1 MAGGFPL
8 GEVISGGAGI
18 IGSLIGGAFQKS
30 AQRAANRTNLAIAR
44 ETNAQNYQIFR
55 EQNEFN
61 KEQFNNYLQYNTPAA
76 QRARYEDAGIN
87 PYMALGNMQNGN
99 AQSALTSANSAPMQ
113 ATQVQPENGM
123 ANGIQ
128 SALINAATV
137 MSAVSD
143 ARLKSAQADKQNLE
157 NGKFAEEFANRMAEI
172 RSKIGLNDSYRDKS
186 KSEKQLYD
194 FDFKFKNDTLANAM
208 KLSDLSVQQGD
219 ALLQKTQAETR
230 KVQIESDVMQWDLG
244 LKKKYDEQL
253 IKTNLA
259 NAIADYAVKIQ
270 GIAESKNRMHND
282 NIRTNNDTRR
292 VGIEQQNADT
302 NRMNAQTNAYN
313 AQINAY
319 NAQTNAY
326 NARTNRF
333 NAIVGYDSMQQQG
346 QLIVSQVAKNYAE
359 ATGVMIDNQTRGIL
373 NRMVVGKLIAEI
385 GNIQANTKNTE
396 RDTSWMP
403 FNNITKALSGM
414 GNSFLNGY
422 GFGLGFSK
430 R

>member
-219 ALLQKTQAETR
+219 ALLQKTQEETR
-230 KVQIESDVMQWDLG
+230 KIQIESDVMQWDLG
-244 LKKKYDEQL
+244 LKKKYDEDL

-259 NAIADYAVKIQ
+259 NAIADYAVKLQ
-270 GIAESKNRMHND
+270 GIKESENRMRND

-313 AQINAY
+313 A
-319 NAQTNAY
+319 
-326 NARTNRF
+326 RTNRF
-333 NAIVGYDSMQQQG
+333 NALVGYDSMQQQG

-373 NRMVVGKLIAEI
+373 NRMVVGKLIAETE
-385 GNIQANTKNTE
+385 NIEANTKNTE
-396 RDTSWMP
+396 RDTFWMP
-403 FNNITKALSGM
+403 FNNIMKPLSGM

-422 GFGLGFSK
+422 GFGLGFFK

>member
-128 SALINAATV
+128 SALLNAATI

-143 ARLKSAQADKQNLE
+143 ARLKSAAADKQNLE
-157 NGKFAEEFANRMAEI
+157 NGKFAENFAMQMAEL
-172 RSKIGLNDSYRDKS
+172 RSKIGLNDSYRDKA
-186 KSEKQLYD
+186 KSEKSIYD

-219 ALLQKTQAETR
+219 ALLKKTEAETR
-230 KVQIESDVMQWDLG
+230 KVQIEADVMEWDLG

-259 NAIADYAVKIQ
+259 NAIADFAVKMQ

-313 AQINAY
+313 AQ
-319 NAQTNAY
+319 
-326 NARTNRF
+326 TNRLNTKISF
-333 NAIVGYDSMQQQG
+333 LSVTQQG

-359 ATGVMIDNQTRGIL
+359 TTGVMIDNQTRGIL
-373 NRMVVGKLIAEI
+373 NRMVVGKLIAETE
-385 GNIQANTKNTE
+385 NIEANTKNTE
-396 RDTSWMP
+396 RDTFWMP
-403 FNNITKALSGM
+403 FNNIMKPLSGM

-422 GFGLGFSK
+422 GFGLGFFK

>member
-113 ATQVQPENGM
+113 STQVQPESGM

-157 NGKFAEEFANRMAEI
+157 NGKFAENFAMQMAEM
-172 RSKIGLNDSYRDKS
+172 RSKIGLNDSYRDKG

-219 ALLQKTQAETR
+219 ALLQKTQVETR
-230 KVQIESDVMQWDLG
+230 KVQIEADVMEWDLG
-244 LKKKYDEQL
+244 LKKKYDEEL

-259 NAIADYAVKIQ
+259 NAIADFAVKMQ
-270 GIAESKNRMHND
+270 GISESNNRMRND

-313 AQINAY
+313 A
-319 NAQTNAY
+319 
-326 NARTNRF
+326 RTNRF
-333 NAIVGYDSMQQQG
+333 NALVGYDSMQQQG

-373 NRMVVGKLIAEI
+373 NRMVVGKLISETE
-385 GNIQANTKNTE
+385 NIQANTKHTE

-403 FNNITKALSGM
+403 FNNITKSLSGM
-414 GNSFLNGY
+414 GNSFFNGY

>member
-172 RSKIGLNDSYRDKS
+172 RSKIGLNDSSRDKN
-186 KSEKQLYD
+186 KSEKSIYD

-219 ALLQKTQAETR
+219 ALLQKTEAETR
-230 KVQIESDVMQWDLG
+230 KVQIEADVMEWDLG
-244 LKKKYDEQL
+244 LKKKYDEKL

-259 NAIADYAVKIQ
+259 NAIADYAVKLQ
-270 GIAESKNRMHND
+270 GIAESKNRMRND

-313 AQINAY
+313 A
-319 NAQTNAY
+319 
-326 NARTNRF
+326 RTNRF
-333 NAIVGYDSMQQQG
+333 NALVGYDSMQQQG

-373 NRMVVGKLIAEI
+373 NRMVVGKLIAETE
-385 GNIQANTKNTE
+385 NIQANTKNTE
-396 RDTSWMP
+396 RDTFWMP
-403 FNNITKALSGM
+403 FNNIIKPLSGM

-422 GFGLGFSK
+422 GFGLGFFK

>member
-1 MAGGFPL
+1 MPGGFPL

-230 KVQIESDVMQWDLG
+230 KVQIEADVMEWDLG
-244 LKKKYDEQL
+244 LKKKYDEEL

-259 NAIADYAVKIQ
+259 NAIADFAVKMQ
-270 GIAESKNRMHND
+270 GIAESKNRMRND
-282 NIRTNNDTRR
+282 NIRANNDTRR
-292 VGIEQQNADT
+292 VGIEQQNADI
-302 NRMNAQTNAYN
+302 NRMNAQTNV
-313 AQINAY
+313 
-319 NAQTNAY
+319 Y

-333 NAIVGYDSMQQQG
+333 NALVGYGSMQQQG
-346 QLIVSQVAKNYAE
+346 QLIVSQVAKNYAD
-359 ATGVMIDNQTRGIL
+359 ATGVIIDNQTRGIL
-373 NRMVVGKLIAEI
+373 NRMVVGKLISETE
-385 GNIQANTKNTE
+385 NIEANTKNTE
-396 RDTSWMP
+396 RDTFWMP
-403 FNNITKALSGM
+403 FNNIMKPLSGM

-422 GFGLGFSK
+422 GFGLGFFK

>member
-87 PYMALGNMQNGN
+87 PYMALGNTQNGN

-128 SALINAATV
+128 SALLNAATI

-143 ARLKSAQADKQNLE
+143 ARLKSAAADKQNLE
-157 NGKFAEEFANRMAEI
+157 NGKFAENFAMQMAEM
-172 RSKIGLNDSYRDKS
+172 RSKIGLNDSYRDKA
-186 KSEKQLYD
+186 KSEKNIYD

-219 ALLQKTQAETR
+219 ALLQKTQEETR
-230 KVQIESDVMQWDLG
+230 KIQIESDVMQWDLG

-270 GIAESKNRMHND
+270 SIAESKNRMHND

-292 VGIEQQNADT
+292 VGIEQQNANT
-302 NRMNAQTNAYN
+302 
-313 AQINAY
+313 NAY
-319 NAQTNAY
+319 NAQTNRI
-326 NARTNRF
+326 NAQTNRI
-333 NAIVGYDSMQQQG
+333 NAKINFLSVTQQG

-373 NRMVVGKLIAEI
+373 NRMVVAKLIAETE
-385 GNIQANTKNTE
+385 NIEANTKNTE
-396 RDTSWMP
+396 RDTFWMP
-403 FNNITKALSGM
+403 FNNIMRPLSGM

-422 GFGLGFSK
+422 GFGLGFFK

>member
-157 NGKFAEEFANRMAEI
+157 NGKFAENFAMQMAEM

-230 KVQIESDVMQWDLG
+230 KVQIETDVMEWDLG
-244 LKKKYDEQL
+244 LKKKYDEEL

-259 NAIADYAVKIQ
+259 NAIADFAVKMQ
-270 GIAESKNRMHND
+270 GIAESNNRMRND
-282 NIRTNNDTRR
+282 NIRTNNDIRR

-313 AQINAY
+313 A
-319 NAQTNAY
+319 
-326 NARTNRF
+326 RTNRF
-333 NAIVGYDSMQQQG
+333 NALVGYDSMQQQG

-373 NRMVVGKLIAEI
+373 NRMVVAKLISETDKLI
-385 GNIQANTKNTE
+385 SETENIEANTKNTE
-396 RDTSWMP
+396 RDTFWMP
-403 FNNITKALSGM
+403 FNNIMKPLSVM

-422 GFGLGFSK
+422 GFGLGFFK

>member
-8 GEVISGGAGI
+8 GGVISGGAGI

-61 KEQFNNYLQYNTPAA
+61 KEQLNNYLQYNTPAA
-76 QRARYEDAGIN
+76 QRARFEDAGIN
-87 PYMALGNMQNGN
+87 PYMALGSMQNGN

-123 ANGIQ
+123 AQGIQ
-128 SALINAATV
+128 GALLNAATV

-143 ARLKSAQADKQNLE
+143 ARLKNAEADKRNLE
-157 NGKFAEEFANRMAEI
+157 NGVFAQDFANRMEEI
-172 RSKIGLNDSYRDKS
+172 RSRIGLNDSSRDKN
-186 KSEKQLYD
+186 KSEKNIYD

-208 KLSDLSVQQGD
+208 KLSDISVQQGD
-219 ALLQKTQAETR
+219 AILQKTLAETT
-230 KVQIESDVMQWDLG
+230 KVQVETDVMNWDLN

-259 NAIADYAVKIQ
+259 NAIADYFVKLQ
-270 GIAESKNRMHND
+270 GIKESNNRMRND

-292 VGIEQQNADT
+292 VGIEQQNANT

-313 AQINAY
+313 AQ
-319 NAQTNAY
+319 
-326 NARTNRF
+326 TNRLQAKIGF
-333 NAIVGYDSMQQQG
+333 LSVVQQG

-373 NRMVVGKLIAEI
+373 NRMVVGKLIAETE
-385 GNIQANTKNTE
+385 NIQANTKNTE
-396 RDTSWMP
+396 RDTFWMP
-403 FNNITKALSGM
+403 FNNIMKPLSGM

-422 GFGLGFSK
+422 GFGLGFFK

>member
-128 SALINAATV
+128 SALLNAATI

-143 ARLKSAQADKQNLE
+143 ARLKSAAADKQNLE
-157 NGKFAEEFANRMAEI
+157 NGKFAENFAMQMAEI

-219 ALLQKTQAETR
+219 ALLRKTEAETN
-230 KVQIESDVMQWDLG
+230 KLQIETDVMQWDLN
-244 LKKKYDEQL
+244 LKKQYDESFL
-253 IKTNLA
+253 KVNLA

-302 NRMNAQTNAYN
+302 NRMNANT
-313 AQINAY
+313 NAY
-319 NAQTNAY
+319 NAQTNAKS
-326 NARTNRF
+326 
-333 NAIVGYDSMQQQG
+333 VEQQ
-346 QLIVSQVAKNYAE
+346 
-359 ATGVMIDNQTRGIL
+359 
-373 NRMVVGKLIAEI
+373 GKLIVATVAKLYSEKYGVDI
-385 GNIQANTKNTE
+385 DNKTRADLNQKVIDKMKEETE
-396 RDTSWMP
+396 KLRNQNYTPSDIRRRKENGSLGWNLLDTM
-403 FNNITKALSGM
+403 
-414 GNSFLNGY
+414 GY
-422 GFGLGFSK
+422 GIGQIGGNLLGGMFK
-430 R
+430 

>member
-18 IGSLIGGAFQKS
+18 ISSLIGGAFQKS

-128 SALINAATV
+128 SALLNAATI

-143 ARLKSAQADKQNLE
+143 ARLKSAAADKQNLE
-157 NGKFAEEFANRMAEI
+157 NGKFAENFAMQMAEM
-172 RSKIGLNDSYRDKS
+172 RSKIGLNDSYRDKA
-186 KSEKQLYD
+186 KSEKSIYD

-219 ALLQKTQAETR
+219 ALLRKTEAETN
-230 KVQIESDVMQWDLG
+230 KLQIETDVMQWDLN
-244 LKKKYDEQL
+244 LKKQYDESFL
-253 IKTNLA
+253 KVNLA

-270 GIAESKNRMHND
+270 GIAESNNRMHND

-302 NRMNAQTNAYN
+302 NRMNANT
-313 AQINAY
+313 NAY
-319 NAQTNAY
+319 NAQTNAKS
-326 NARTNRF
+326 
-333 NAIVGYDSMQQQG
+333 VEQQ
-346 QLIVSQVAKNYAE
+346 
-359 ATGVMIDNQTRGIL
+359 
-373 NRMVVGKLIAEI
+373 GKLIVATVAKLYSEKYGVDI
-385 GNIQANTKNTE
+385 DNKTRADLNQKVIDKMKEETE
-396 RDTSWMP
+396 KLRNQNYTSSDIRRRKENGSLGWNLLDTM
-403 FNNITKALSGM
+403 
-414 GNSFLNGY
+414 GY
-422 GFGLGFSK
+422 GIGQIGGNLLGGMFK
-430 R
+430 

>member
-8 GEVISGGAGI
+8 GQVISGGAGI
-18 IGSLIGGAFQKS
+18 ISSLIGGAFQKS

-128 SALINAATV
+128 SALLNAATI

-143 ARLKSAQADKQNLE
+143 ARLKNAEADKRNLE
-157 NGKFAEEFANRMAEI
+157 NGVFAEDFANRMAEI
-172 RSKIGLNDSYRDKS
+172 RSKIGLNDSSRDKN
-186 KSEKQLYD
+186 KSEKNIYD

-219 ALLQKTQAETR
+219 ALLKKTQEETR
-230 KVQIESDVMQWDLG
+230 KIQIESDVMEWDLG
-244 LKKKYDEQL
+244 LKKKYDEKI
-253 IKTNLA
+253 IKANLA
-259 NAIADYAVKIQ
+259 NAIADYAVKLQ
-270 GIAESKNRMHND
+270 GIAESKNRMRND

-302 NRMNAQTNAYN
+302 N
-313 AQINAY
+313 
-319 NAQTNAY
+319 AY
-326 NARTNRF
+326 NARTNRL
-333 NAIVGYDSMQQQG
+333 NAKINFLSVVQQG
-346 QLIVSQVAKNYAE
+346 QLIVSQVAKNYAD

-373 NRMVVGKLIAEI
+373 NRMVVGKLIAETE
-385 GNIQANTKNTE
+385 NIEAGTENTKENT
-396 RDTSWMP
+396 RWIGWNNLTKPFTSVLNGLGGP
-403 FNNITKALSGM
+403 FM
-414 GNSFLNGY
+414 NSF
-422 GFGLGFSK
+422 GFGLGLNYGK
-430 R
+430 

>member
-18 IGSLIGGAFQKS
+18 VGSLIGGAFQKS

-44 ETNAQNYQIFR
+44 ETNALNYRIFR

-99 AQSALTSANSAPMQ
+99 AQSALMSANSAPMQ

-230 KVQIESDVMQWDLG
+230 KVQIEADVMEWDLG
-244 LKKKYDEQL
+244 LKKKYDEEL

-259 NAIADYAVKIQ
+259 NAIADFAVKMQ
-270 GIAESKNRMHND
+270 GIAESNNRMRND

-313 AQINAY
+313 A
-319 NAQTNAY
+319 
-326 NARTNRF
+326 RTNRF
-333 NAIVGYDSMQQQG
+333 NALVGYDSMQQQG
-346 QLIVSQVAKNYAE
+346 KLIVSQVAKNYAE
-359 ATGVMIDNQTRGIL
+359 ATGVVIDNQTRGIL
-373 NRMVVGKLIAEI
+373 NRMVVGKLIAETE
-385 GNIQANTKNTE
+385 NIQANTKNTE
-396 RDTSWMP
+396 RDTFWMP
-403 FNNITKALSGM
+403 FNNIMKPLSGM

-422 GFGLGFSK
+422 GFGLGFFK

>member
-76 QRARYEDAGIN
+76 QRSRYEDAGIN

-123 ANGIQ
+123 ANGVQ
-128 SALINAATV
+128 SALLNAATI

-143 ARLKSAQADKQNLE
+143 ARLKSAAADKQNLE
-157 NGKFAEEFANRMAEI
+157 NGKFAENFAMQMAEM
-172 RSKIGLNDSYRDKS
+172 RSKIGLNDSYRDKA
-186 KSEKQLYD
+186 KSEKSIYD

-219 ALLQKTQAETR
+219 ALLQKTNAEIR

-270 GIAESKNRMHND
+270 GIAESKNRMHNE

-292 VGIEQQNADT
+292 VGIEQQNANT

-313 AQINAY
+313 AQTNRINAKV
-319 NAQTNAY
+319 NFLSVT
-326 NARTNRF
+326 
-333 NAIVGYDSMQQQG
+333 QQG

-373 NRMVVGKLIAEI
+373 NRMVVGKLIAETE
-385 GNIQANTKNTE
+385 NIEAGTKNTE
-396 RDTSWMP
+396 RDTFWMP
-403 FNNITKALSGM
+403 FNNIARPLSGM

-422 GFGLGFSK
+422 GFGLGFFK

>member
-1 MAGGFPL
+1 MLPAIAAALIAGGASV
-8 GEVISGGAGI
+8 GSNI
-18 IGSLIGGAFQKS
+18 IGGIFNRN
-30 AQRAANRTNLAIAR
+30 AQRSANNTNMAIAR

-61 KEQFNNYLQYNTPAA
+61 KEQLNNYLQYNTPAA
-76 QRARYEDAGIN
+76 QRARFEDAGIN
-87 PYMALGNMQNGN
+87 PYMALGSMQNGN

-128 SALINAATV
+128 GALLNAATV

-143 ARLKSAQADKQNLE
+143 ARLKNAEADKRNLE
-157 NGKFAEEFANRMAEI
+157 NGVFAQDFANRMAEI
-172 RSKIGLNDSYRDKS
+172 RSRIGLNDSSRDKN
-186 KSEKQLYD
+186 KSEQNIYD

-208 KLSDLSVQQGD
+208 RLSDISVQQGD
-219 ALLQKTQAETR
+219 ALLNRTLAETT
-230 KVQIESDVMQWDLG
+230 KIQVETDVMNWDLG

-259 NAIADYAVKIQ
+259 NAIADYFVKLQ
-270 GIAESKNRMHND
+270 GIKESNNRMRND

-292 VGIEQQNADT
+292 VGIEQQNA
-302 NRMNAQTNAYN
+302 NSNSM
-313 AQINAY
+313 

-333 NAIVGYDSMQQQG
+333 NAVVGYYSMQQQG

-373 NRMVVGKLIAEI
+373 NRMVIGKLIAETE
-385 GNIQANTKNTE
+385 NIEAGTKNTE
-396 RDTSWMP
+396 RDTFWMP
-403 FNNITKALSGM
+403 FNNIMRPLSSM

-422 GFGLGFSK
+422 GFGLGFFK

>member
-128 SALINAATV
+128 SSLINAATI
-137 MSAVSD
+137 MSAVAD

-157 NGKFAEEFANRMAEI
+157 NGNFAEEFANRMAEI
-172 RSKIGLNDSYRDKS
+172 RSKIGLNDSSRDKN
-186 KSEKQLYD
+186 KSEKSIYD

-230 KVQIESDVMQWDLG
+230 KVQIEADVMEWDLG
-244 LKKKYDEQL
+244 LKKKYDEKL

-259 NAIADYAVKIQ
+259 NAIADYAVKLQ
-270 GIAESKNRMHND
+270 GIAESKNRMRND

-292 VGIEQQNADT
+292 VGIEQQNA
-302 NRMNAQTNAYN
+302 NSNSM
-313 AQINAY
+313 

-333 NAIVGYDSMQQQG
+333 NALVGYASVQQQG

-373 NRMVVGKLIAEI
+373 NRMVIGKLIAETD
-385 GNIQANTKNTE
+385 NIEANTKNTE
-396 RDTSWMP
+396 RDTFWMP
-403 FNNITKALSGM
+403 FNNIMRPLSGM

-422 GFGLGFSK
+422 GFGLGFFK

>member
-18 IGSLIGGAFQKS
+18 ISSLIGGVFQKS

-128 SALINAATV
+128 SALLNAATI

-143 ARLKSAQADKQNLE
+143 ARLKSAAADKQNLE
-157 NGKFAEEFANRMAEI
+157 NGKFAENFAMQMAEM
-172 RSKIGLNDSYRDKS
+172 RSKIGLNDSYRDKA
-186 KSEKQLYD
+186 KSEKSIYD

-219 ALLQKTQAETR
+219 ALLQKTQEETR
-230 KVQIESDVMQWDLG
+230 KIQIESDVMQWDLG

-259 NAIADYAVKIQ
+259 NAIADFAVKMQ
-270 GIAESKNRMHND
+270 GIKESNNRMRND

-292 VGIEQQNADT
+292 VGIEQQNANT

-313 AQINAY
+313 AQTNRINAKV
-319 NAQTNAY
+319 NFLSVT
-326 NARTNRF
+326 
-333 NAIVGYDSMQQQG
+333 QQG

-373 NRMVVGKLIAEI
+373 NRMVVGKLIAETE
-385 GNIQANTKNTE
+385 NIEANTKNTE
-396 RDTSWMP
+396 RDTFWMP
-403 FNNITKALSGM
+403 FNNIVKPLSGM

-422 GFGLGFSK
+422 GFGLGFFK

>member
-128 SALINAATV
+128 GALLNAATI

-143 ARLKSAQADKQNLE
+143 ARLKSAAADKQNLE

-172 RSKIGLNDSYRDKS
+172 RSKIGLNDSYRDKA
-186 KSEKQLYD
+186 KSEKSIYD

-219 ALLQKTQAETR
+219 VLLQKTQEETR
-230 KVQIESDVMQWDLG
+230 KIQIESDVMQWDLG

-259 NAIADYAVKIQ
+259 NAIADFAVKMQ
-270 GIAESKNRMHND
+270 GIKESNNRMRND

-313 AQINAY
+313 A
-319 NAQTNAY
+319 
-326 NARTNRF
+326 RTNRF
-333 NAIVGYDSMQQQG
+333 NALVGYDSMRQQG

-373 NRMVVGKLIAEI
+373 NRMVIGKLITETE
-385 GNIQANTKNTE
+385 NIQANTKNTQ
-396 RDTSWMP
+396 RDTFWMP
-403 FNNITKALSGM
+403 FNNIMRSLSGM

-422 GFGLGFSK
+422 GFGLGYF
-430 R
+430 RR

>member
-61 KEQFNNYLQYNTPAA
+61 KEQFNNYLQYNTPVA

-128 SALINAATV
+128 SALLNAATI

-143 ARLKSAQADKQNLE
+143 ARLKSAAADKQNLE
-157 NGKFAEEFANRMAEI
+157 NGKFAENFAMQMAEM
-172 RSKIGLNDSYRDKS
+172 RSKIGLNDSYRDKA
-186 KSEKQLYD
+186 KSEKSIYD

-219 ALLQKTQAETR
+219 ALLQKTQEETR
-230 KVQIESDVMQWDLG
+230 KIQIESDVMQWDLG

-270 GIAESKNRMHND
+270 GIAESKNRMKND

-313 AQINAY
+313 AQTNRINAKV
-319 NAQTNAY
+319 NFLSVT
-326 NARTNRF
+326 
-333 NAIVGYDSMQQQG
+333 QQG

-373 NRMVVGKLIAEI
+373 NRMVVGKLIAETE
-385 GNIQANTKNTE
+385 NIEAGTENTKENT
-396 RDTSWMP
+396 RWIGWNNLTKPFTSVLNGLGGP
-403 FNNITKALSGM
+403 FM
-414 GNSFLNGY
+414 NSF
-422 GFGLGFSK
+422 GFGLGLQYGK
-430 R
+430 

>member
-123 ANGIQ
+123 ANGVQ
-128 SALINAATV
+128 SALLNAATI

-143 ARLKSAQADKQNLE
+143 ARLKSAAADKQNLE
-157 NGKFAEEFANRMAEI
+157 NGKFAENFAMQMAEM
-172 RSKIGLNDSYRDKS
+172 RSKIGLNDSYRDKA
-186 KSEKQLYD
+186 KSEKSIYD

-219 ALLQKTQAETR
+219 ALLRKTEAETN
-230 KVQIESDVMQWDLG
+230 KLQIETDVMQWDLN
-244 LKKKYDEQL
+244 LKKQYDESFL
-253 IKTNLA
+253 KVNLA

-302 NRMNAQTNAYN
+302 NRMNANT
-313 AQINAY
+313 NAY
-319 NAQTNAY
+319 NAQTNAKS
-326 NARTNRF
+326 
-333 NAIVGYDSMQQQG
+333 VEQQ
-346 QLIVSQVAKNYAE
+346 
-359 ATGVMIDNQTRGIL
+359 
-373 NRMVVGKLIAEI
+373 GKLIVATVAKLYSEKYGVDI
-385 GNIQANTKNTE
+385 DNKTRADLNQKVIDKMKEETE
-396 RDTSWMP
+396 KLLNQNYTPSDIRRRKENGSLGWNLLDTM
-403 FNNITKALSGM
+403 
-414 GNSFLNGY
+414 GY
-422 GFGLGFSK
+422 GIGQIGGNLLGGIFK
-430 R
+430 

>member
-1 MAGGFPL
+1 MLPAIAAALIAGGASV
-8 GEVISGGAGI
+8 GSNI
-18 IGSLIGGAFQKS
+18 IGGIFNRN
-30 AQRAANRTNLAIAR
+30 AQRAANNTNMAIAR

-61 KEQFNNYLQYNTPAA
+61 KEQLNNYLQYNTPAA
-76 QRARYEDAGIN
+76 QRARFEDAGIN
-87 PYMALGNMQNGN
+87 PYMALGSMQNGN

-128 SALINAATV
+128 GALLNAATV

-143 ARLKSAQADKQNLE
+143 ARLKNAEADKRNLE
-157 NGKFAEEFANRMAEI
+157 NGVFAQDFANRMEEI
-172 RSKIGLNDSYRDKS
+172 RSRIGLNDSSRDKNI
-186 KSEKQLYD
+186 SEKNIYD

-208 KLSDLSVQQGD
+208 KLSDISVQQGD
-219 ALLQKTQAETR
+219 ALLNRTLAETT
-230 KVQIESDVMQWDLG
+230 KIQVETDVMNWDLG

-259 NAIADYAVKIQ
+259 NAIADYFVKLQ
-270 GIAESKNRMHND
+270 GIKESNNRMRND

-292 VGIEQQNADT
+292 VGIEQQNA
-302 NRMNAQTNAYN
+302 NSNSM
-313 AQINAY
+313 

-333 NAIVGYDSMQQQG
+333 SALVGYASMQQQG
-346 QLIVSQVAKNYAE
+346 HLIVSQVAKNYAE

-373 NRMVVGKLIAEI
+373 NRMVIGKLISETE
-385 GNIQANTKNTE
+385 NIQANTKNTE
-396 RDTSWMP
+396 RDTFWMP
-403 FNNITKALSGM
+403 FNNIMKPLSGM
-414 GNSFLNGY
+414 GNSFFNGY
-422 GFGLGFSK
+422 GFGLGFFK

>member
-128 SALINAATV
+128 SALLNAATI

-143 ARLKSAQADKQNLE
+143 ARLKSAAADKQNLE
-157 NGKFAEEFANRMAEI
+157 NGKFAENFAMQMAEM
-172 RSKIGLNDSYRDKS
+172 RSKIGLNDSYRDKA
-186 KSEKQLYD
+186 KSEKSIYD

-219 ALLQKTQAETR
+219 ALLQKTQEETR
-230 KVQIESDVMQWDLG
+230 KIQIESDVMQWDLG

-259 NAIADYAVKIQ
+259 NAIADFAVKMQ
-270 GIAESKNRMHND
+270 GIKESNNRMRND

-302 NRMNAQTNAYN
+302 NRMNAQTNR
-313 AQINAY
+313 INAKV
-319 NAQTNAY
+319 NFLSVT
-326 NARTNRF
+326 
-333 NAIVGYDSMQQQG
+333 QQG

-373 NRMVVGKLIAEI
+373 NRMVVGKLITETE
-385 GNIQANTKNTE
+385 NIQADTKHTE
-396 RDTSWMP
+396 RDTFWMP
-403 FNNITKALSGM
+403 FNNIMKPLSGM

-422 GFGLGFSK
+422 GFGLGFFK

>member
-1 MAGGFPL
+1 MLPAIAAALIAGGASV
-8 GEVISGGAGI
+8 GSNI
-18 IGSLIGGAFQKS
+18 IGGIFNRN
-30 AQRAANRTNLAIAR
+30 AQRAANNTNMAIAR

-76 QRARYEDAGIN
+76 QRARFEDAGIN
-87 PYMALGNMQNGN
+87 PYMALGSMQNGN

-128 SALINAATV
+128 SALLNAATI

-143 ARLKSAQADKQNLE
+143 ARLKNAEADKRNLE
-157 NGKFAEEFANRMAEI
+157 NGVFAEDFSNRMAEI
-172 RSKIGLNDSYRDKS
+172 RSKIGLNDSSRDKN
-186 KSEKQLYD
+186 KSEKNIYD

-219 ALLQKTQAETR
+219 ALLQKTFAET
-230 KVQIESDVMQWDLG
+230 KKIQIETDVMSWDLG
-244 LKKKYDEQL
+244 LKKKYDEKI
-253 IKTNLA
+253 IKANLA

-270 GIAESKNRMHND
+270 SIAESKNRMHND

-292 VGIEQQNADT
+292 VGIEQQNANT
-302 NRMNAQTNAYN
+302 
-313 AQINAY
+313 NAY
-319 NAQTNAY
+319 NAQTNRI
-326 NARTNRF
+326 NAKINFLSVT
-333 NAIVGYDSMQQQG
+333 QQG

-373 NRMVVGKLIAEI
+373 NRMVVGKLISETE
-385 GNIQANTKNTE
+385 NIEAGTENTKENT
-396 RDTSWMP
+396 RWIGWNNLTKPFTSVLNGLGGP
-403 FNNITKALSGM
+403 FM
-414 GNSFLNGY
+414 NSF
-422 GFGLGFSK
+422 GFGLGLNYGK
-430 R
+430 

>member
-128 SALINAATV
+128 SALLNAATI

-143 ARLKSAQADKQNLE
+143 ARLKSAAADKQNLE
-157 NGKFAEEFANRMAEI
+157 NGKFAENFAMQMAEM
-172 RSKIGLNDSYRDKS
+172 RSKIGLNDSYRDKA
-186 KSEKQLYD
+186 KSEKSIYD

-219 ALLQKTQAETR
+219 ALLQKTQEETR
-230 KVQIESDVMQWDLG
+230 KIQIESDVMQWDLG

-259 NAIADYAVKIQ
+259 NAIADFAVKMQ
-270 GIAESKNRMHND
+270 GIKESNNRMRND

-313 AQINAY
+313 AQ
-319 NAQTNAY
+319 
-326 NARTNRF
+326 TNRLNTKINF
-333 NAIVGYDSMQQQG
+333 LSVTQQG

-373 NRMVVGKLIAEI
+373 NRMVIGKLIAETE
-385 GNIQANTKNTE
+385 NVQANTKNTE
-396 RDTSWMP
+396 RDTFWMP
-403 FNNITKALSGM
+403 FNNIMKPLSGM

-422 GFGLGFSK
+422 GFGLGFFK

>member
-1 MAGGFPL
+1 MLPAIAAALIAGGASV
-8 GEVISGGAGI
+8 GSNI
-18 IGSLIGGAFQKS
+18 IGGIFNRN
-30 AQRAANRTNLAIAR
+30 AQRSANRTNLAIAR

-61 KEQFNNYLQYNTPAA
+61 KEQLNNYLQYNTPAA
-76 QRARYEDAGIN
+76 QRARFEDAGIN

-128 SALINAATV
+128 GALLNAATV

-143 ARLKSAQADKQNLE
+143 ARLKNAEADKRNLE
-157 NGKFAEEFANRMAEI
+157 NGVFAQDFANRMAEI
-172 RSKIGLNDSYRDKS
+172 RSRIGLNDSSRDKN
-186 KSEKQLYD
+186 KSEQNIYD

-208 KLSDLSVQQGD
+208 KLSDISVQQGD
-219 ALLQKTQAETR
+219 ALLNRTLAETT
-230 KVQIESDVMQWDLG
+230 KIQVETDVMNWDLG

-259 NAIADYAVKIQ
+259 NAIADYFVKLQ
-270 GIAESKNRMHND
+270 GIKESNNRMRND

-313 AQINAY
+313 A
-319 NAQTNAY
+319 
-326 NARTNRF
+326 RTNRF
-333 NAIVGYDSMQQQG
+333 NALVGYDSMHQQG

-373 NRMVVGKLIAEI
+373 NRMVIGKLIAETE
-385 GNIQANTKNTE
+385 NIQANTKNTE
-396 RDTSWMP
+396 RDTFWMP
-403 FNNITKALSGM
+403 FNNIMKPLSGM

-422 GFGLGFSK
+422 GFGLGFFK

>member
-1 MAGGFPL
+1 MAGVFPL
-8 GEVISGGAGI
+8 GEVISGGSGI
-18 IGSLIGGAFQKS
+18 LSSLIGGAFQKS

-61 KEQFNNYLQYNTPAA
+61 KEQFNKYLQYNTPAA

-219 ALLQKTQAETR
+219 ALLQKTEAETR
-230 KVQIESDVMQWDLG
+230 KVQIEADVMEWDLG
-244 LKKKYDEQL
+244 LKKKYDEEL

-259 NAIADYAVKIQ
+259 NAIADFAVKMQ
-270 GIAESKNRMHND
+270 GIVESNNRMRND

-292 VGIEQQNADT
+292 VGIEQQ
-302 NRMNAQTNAYN
+302 
-313 AQINAY
+313 
-319 NAQTNAY
+319 
-326 NARTNRF
+326 
-333 NAIVGYDSMQQQG
+333 
-346 QLIVSQVAKNYAE
+346 
-359 ATGVMIDNQTRGIL
+359 
-373 NRMVVGKLIAEI
+373 
-385 GNIQANTKNTE
+385 IQYTA
-396 RDTSWMP
+396 
-403 FNNITKALSGM
+403 
-414 GNSFLNGY
+414 
-422 GFGLGFSK
+422 
-430 R
+430 

>member
-1 MAGGFPL
+1 MTGGFPL
-8 GEVISGGAGI
+8 GEVISGGSGVI
-18 IGSLIGGAFQKS
+18 SSLIGGAFQKS

-61 KEQFNNYLQYNTPAA
+61 KEQFNNYLQYNTPSA

-128 SALINAATV
+128 SALLNAATI

-143 ARLKSAQADKQNLE
+143 ARLKSAAADKQNLE
-157 NGKFAEEFANRMAEI
+157 NGKFAENFAMQMAEM
-172 RSKIGLNDSYRDKS
+172 RSKIGLNDSYRDKA
-186 KSEKQLYD
+186 KSEKSIYD

-219 ALLQKTQAETR
+219 ALLQKTQEETR
-230 KVQIESDVMQWDLG
+230 KIQIESDVMQWDLG

-259 NAIADYAVKIQ
+259 NAIADFAVKMQ

-313 AQINAY
+313 A
-319 NAQTNAY
+319 
-326 NARTNRF
+326 RTNRF
-333 NAIVGYDSMQQQG
+333 NALVGYDSMQQQG

-373 NRMVVGKLIAEI
+373 NRMVVGKLIAEVENLEA
-385 GNIQANTKNTE
+385 GTENTKENT
-396 RDTSWMP
+396 RWIGWNNLTKPFTSVLNGLGGP
-403 FNNITKALSGM
+403 FM
-414 GNSFLNGY
+414 NSF
-422 GFGLGFSK
+422 GFGLGLNYGK
-430 R
+430 